1 MRPATDGR
9 ILPLMTTT
17 NRATQTV
24 TFRLVT
30 SPSAG
35 YGTRTVTVKAR
46 EADHWERVWRAA
58 GHQVTRIG

>member
-1 MRPATDGR
+1 
-9 ILPLMTTT
+9 MTTT